1 MSIFCIIFTYLILT
15 KKQMEDMTEEELQAL
30 LDEENNYINHWRN
43 SLTQEQ
49 IDSI

>member
-1 MSIFCIIFTYLILT
+1 
-15 KKQMEDMTEEELQAL
+15 MTEEELQVL
-30 LDEENNYINHWRN
+30 LDEDEKYTQQWRD

>member
-1 MSIFCIIFTYLILT
+1 MGERELEALIA
-15 KKQMEDMTEEELQAL
+15 EEEA
-30 LDEENNYINHWRN
+30 YIQQWRD

>member
-1 MSIFCIIFTYLILT
+1 MGKGELEALIA
-15 KKQMEDMTEEELQAL
+15 EEEV
-30 LDEENNYINHWRN
+30 YIQQWRD

>member
-1 MSIFCIIFTYLILT
+1 
-15 KKQMEDMTEEELQAL
+15 MTEEELQAL
-30 LDEENNYINHWRN
+30 LDEEEQYSNDWRD